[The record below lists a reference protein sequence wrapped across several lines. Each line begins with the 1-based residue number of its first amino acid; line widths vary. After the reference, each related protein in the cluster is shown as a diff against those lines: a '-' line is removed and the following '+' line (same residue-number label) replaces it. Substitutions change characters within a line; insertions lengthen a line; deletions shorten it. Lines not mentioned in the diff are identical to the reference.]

1 MWQHIFAPSSQ
12 IYIMYLDGLFLAIST
27 ANSSVQ
33 RHNVMLLWLK
43 RNFESAFI
51 YPIASLSLYILH
63 IRNLEYWLGYSL
75 IEFLNFE
82 LIFAKIWEMRW
93 CEVIQNKMLNN
104 VKLFSRVNS
113 RLRQWHL
120 SITFVNETQ
129 Y

>member
-12 IYIMYLDGLFLAIST
+12 ICIMYVDGLFLAIST

-51 YPIASLSLYILH
+51 YPIASLPLYILH